1 MKSFTVTPNEAGQR
15 LDKLLSK
22 YMDTAPKSFFYKML
36 RKKNITLNGK
46 KAEGSEKVAE
56 GDEIRLFLSDETIEG
71 FQSEKRRVNNGENK
85 LSTSSSENAEN
96 ASGSQ
101 VVPLLKEHEIV
112 FEGKHLLI
120 VNKPAGELSQKAKKE
135 DISINERVVEYLKV
149 TQKIGLDSFTP
160 GVCNRLDRNTTG
172 LVLAGKSLA
181 GLQETAELLK
191 QRTLHKYYLCIVAGK
206 ADKPR
211 HLTGY
216 LKKNEETNM
225 VNVVS
230 VEEFKK
236 QNLNLKEYDRIETE
250 LIPLLTTGGST
261 LVAIQLITG
270 KTHQI
275 RAHLASIG
283 LPLLGDTKYGSESS
297 NRNNSTAVEKINNN
311 GKNIANS
318 KGVNSNNKIST
329 SVEKINDTSKIVTG
343 TEKLTKDS
351 KQAASVERLNSINK
365 ALNLRYQLLHA
376 YLLQFPKLSG
386 ALSEVSEKIITVDP
400 PTKFAR
406 AAEELFGKE
415 EYRHAIMEFQR
426 SSRFRTGGTH

>member
-1 MKSFTVTPNEAGQR
+1 MKSFLVSQNEAGQR

-46 KAEGSEKVAE
+46 KAEGSEKVTE

-71 FQSEKRRVNNGENK
+71 FQSGKKNQIN
-85 LSTSSSENAEN
+85 STWVEQRKAT
-96 ASGSQ
+96 Q
-101 VVPLLKEHEIV
+101 VTPMLKEQEIV

-135 DISINERVVEYLKV
+135 DISINERIVEYLKV

-206 ADKPR
+206 ADKPQ

-216 LKKNEETNM
+216 LKKDAQTNT
-225 VNVVS
+225 VDVVS

-236 QNLNLKEYDRIETE
+236 KNLNPKEYDRIETE
-250 LIPLLTTGGST
+250 LMPLFTNGGFTLT
-261 LVAIQLITG
+261 AIQLITG

-283 LPLLGDTKYGSESS
+283 LPLLGDTKYGAE
-297 NRNNSTAVEKINNN
+297 
-311 GKNIANS
+311 
-318 KGVNSNNKIST
+318 
-329 SVEKINDTSKIVTG
+329 TG
-343 TEKLTKDS
+343 TGKKSTD
-351 KQAASVERLNSINK
+351 VERLNSLNK

-376 YLLQFPKLSG
+376 YLLQFPKLTG
-386 ALSEVSEKIITVDP
+386 VLSEVSEKIITVEP
-400 PTKFAR
+400 PAKFAR

-415 EYRHAIMEFQR
+415 EYKHAIMEFKR
-426 SSRFRTGGTH
+426 SSRFRTGGAD

>member
-1 MKSFTVTPNEAGQR
+1 MKSFLVSQNEAGQR

-56 GDEIRLFLSDETIEG
+56 GDEIRLFLSDETIES
-71 FQSEKRRVNNGENK
+71 FQSDKSNQK
-85 LSTSSSENAEN
+85 I
-96 ASGSQ
+96 
-101 VVPLLKEHEIV
+101 PLLKEQEIV
-112 FEGKHLLI
+112 FEGNHLLI

-135 DISINERVVEYLKV
+135 DISINERIVEYLKV
-149 TQKIGLDSFTP
+149 TQNIGMDSFTP

-172 LVLAGKSLA
+172 LIIAGKSLA
-181 GLQETAELLK
+181 GLQEAAKLLK
-191 QRTLHKYYLCIVAGK
+191 QRTLHKYYLCIVTGK
-206 ADKPR
+206 ADKPGY
-211 HLTGY
+211 LTGY
-216 LKKNEETNM
+216 LKKTEETNT

-236 QNLNLKEYDRIETE
+236 KGLNPKEYDKIETE
-250 LIPLLTTGGST
+250 LIPLLTAGGST

-283 LPLLGDTKYGSESS
+283 LPLLGDAKYG
-297 NRNNSTAVEKINNN
+297 EK
-311 GKNIANS
+311 
-318 KGVNSNNKIST
+318 
-329 SVEKINDTSKIVTG
+329 
-343 TEKLTKDS
+343 
-351 KQAASVERLNSINK
+351 AS
-365 ALNLRYQLLHA
+365 NLRYQLLHA
-376 YLLQFPKLSG
+376 YLLQFPKLTG

-400 PTKFAR
+400 PAKFAR

-415 EYRHAIMEFQR
+415 EYRHAIMEFKR
-426 SSRFRTGGTH
+426 SSRFRIGGTD

>member
-1 MKSFTVTPNEAGQR
+1 MKSFLVSQNEAGQR
-15 LDKLLSK
+15 LDKLLAK

-71 FQSEKRRVNNGENK
+71 FQSGKKNPGGQGKSAGTEKFAV
-85 LSTSSSENAEN
+85 LQ
-96 ASGSQ
+96 Q
-101 VVPLLKEHEIV
+101 VPILKENEIV

-216 LKKNEETNM
+216 LKKNTEINT
-225 VNVVS
+225 VAVVS

-236 QNLNLKEYDRIETE
+236 QNLNPKEYDRIETE
-250 LIPLLTTGGST
+250 IIPLMTNGGST
-261 LVAIQLITG
+261 LLAIRLITG

-283 LPLLGDTKYGSESS
+283 FPLLGDTKYGTDAG
-297 NRNNSTAVEKINNN
+297 NK
-311 GKNIANS
+311 KN
-318 KGVNSNNKIST
+318 
-329 SVEKINDTSKIVTG
+329 
-343 TEKLTKDS
+343 
-351 KQAASVERLNSINK
+351 ASAERLESLNR
-365 ALNLRYQLLHA
+365 ALHLRYQLLHA

-386 ALSEVSEKIITVDP
+386 VLSEVSEKIITVEP
-400 PTKFAR
+400 PVKFNK

-415 EYRHAIMEFQR
+415 EYKHAIMEFKR
-426 SSRFRTGGTH
+426 SSRFRTGGTD

>member
-1 MKSFTVTPNEAGQR
+1 MKSFLVSQNEAGQR

-46 KAEGSEKVAE
+46 KAEGKDVVAE

-71 FQSEKRRVNNGENK
+71 FQSEKRKE
-85 LSTSSSENAEN
+85 SSSAADKQETK
-96 ASGSQ
+96 GSTQ
-101 VVPLLKEHEIV
+101 NIPLLKEQEIV

-206 ADKPR
+206 AEKPR

-216 LKKNEETNM
+216 LKKNEETNT
-225 VNVVS
+225 VKVVF

-236 QNLNLKEYDRIETE
+236 GNLNPKEYDRIETE
-250 LIPLLTTGGST
+250 LIPLLTDGGFT
-261 LVAIQLITG
+261 LAAIQLITG

-283 LPLLGDTKYGSESS
+283 LPLLGDTKYG
-297 NRNNSTAVEKINNN
+297 EK
-311 GKNIANS
+311 AF
-318 KGVNSNNKIST
+318 
-329 SVEKINDTSKIVTG
+329 
-343 TEKLTKDS
+343 
-351 KQAASVERLNSINK
+351 
-365 ALNLRYQLLHA
+365 NLRYQLLHA
-376 YLLQFPKLSG
+376 YLLQFPKLTG
-386 ALSEVSEKIITVDP
+386 ALSEVSEKIITVEP
-400 PTKFAR
+400 PAKFAKT
-406 AAEELFGKE
+406 AEELFGKE
-415 EYRHAIMEFQR
+415 EYKHAIMEFQR

>member
-1 MKSFTVTPNEAGQR
+1 MKAFLVSQNEAGQR

-71 FQSEKRRVNNGENK
+71 FQSEKKKQNN
-85 LSTSSSENAEN
+85 STKVEPTTPVQEI
-96 ASGSQ
+96 
-101 VVPLLKEHEIV
+101 PLLKDHEIV

-216 LKKNEETNM
+216 LKKNAETNT

-230 VEEFKK
+230 VKEFKK
-236 QNLNLKEYDRIETE
+236 QNLNPKEYDRIETE
-250 LIPLLTTGGST
+250 LIPLYTNGGST
-261 LVAIQLITG
+261 LAAIQLITG

-283 LPLLGDTKYGSESS
+283 LPLLGDTKYGTE
-297 NRNNSTAVEKINNN
+297 A
-311 GKNIANS
+311 G
-318 KGVNSNNKIST
+318 NNKST
-329 SVEKINDTSKIVTG
+329 
-343 TEKLTKDS
+343 
-351 KQAASVERLNSINK
+351 SVERLNSINK

-376 YLLQFPKLSG
+376 YLLQFPKLTG
-386 ALSEVSEKIITVDP
+386 VLSEVSEKIITVEP
-400 PTKFAR
+400 PAKFAR

-415 EYRHAIMEFQR
+415 EYKHAIMEFKR
-426 SSRFRTGGTH
+426 SSRFRTGGTD

>member
-1 MKSFTVTPNEAGQR
+1 MKSFLVSQNEAGQR

-71 FQSEKRRVNNGENK
+71 FQSEKKKGNTDIPKQKNP
-85 LSTSSSENAEN
+85 S
-96 ASGSQ
+96 
-101 VVPLLKEHEIV
+101 LKEHEIV

-135 DISINERVVEYLKV
+135 DVSINERVVEYLKV
-149 TQKIGLDSFTP
+149 TQKIGLDNFTP

-172 LVLAGKSLA
+172 LVLAGKTLA

-191 QRTLHKYYLCIVAGK
+191 NRNLHKYYLCIVAGK
-206 ADKPR
+206 ADKTR

-216 LKKNEETNM
+216 LKKNEETNT
-225 VNVVS
+225 VSVVS

-236 QNLNLKEYDRIETE
+236 RDLNPKEYDRIETE
-250 LIPLLTTGGST
+250 LIPLLTNGGST
-261 LVAIQLITG
+261 LLAIRLITG

-283 LPLLGDTKYGSESS
+283 LPLLGDTKYGTDAE
-297 NRNNSTAVEKINNN
+297 
-311 GKNIANS
+311 NS
-318 KGVNSNNKIST
+318 KTTAI
-329 SVEKINDTSKIVTG
+329 
-343 TEKLTKDS
+343 
-351 KQAASVERLNSINK
+351 ERLNGINR
-365 ALNLRYQLLHA
+365 ALHLRYQLLHA
-376 YLLQFPKLSG
+376 YLLQFPKLTG

-400 PTKFAR
+400 SAKFAG

-415 EYRHAIMEFQR
+415 EYRHAIMEFKR
-426 SSRFRTGGTH
+426 SSRFRTGGTD

>member
-1 MKSFTVTPNEAGQR
+1 MKSFLVSQNEAGQR

-56 GDEIRLFLSDETIEG
+56 GDEIRLFLSDETIEA
-71 FQSEKRRVNNGENK
+71 FQSDKKKQNGQINSTQVENDTVSK
-85 LSTSSSENAEN
+85 MI
-96 ASGSQ
+96 
-101 VVPLLKEHEIV
+101 PLLKEQEIV

-216 LKKNEETNM
+216 LKKNAETNT
-225 VNVVS
+225 VAVVS
-230 VEEFKK
+230 VEELKK
-236 QNLNLKEYDRIETE
+236 RNLNPKEYDRIETE
-250 LIPLLTTGGST
+250 LIPLITNGGST
-261 LVAIQLITG
+261 LAAIQLITG

-283 LPLLGDTKYGSESS
+283 LPLLGDTKYGTE
-297 NRNNSTAVEKINNN
+297 AD
-311 GKNIANS
+311 
-318 KGVNSNNKIST
+318 NK
-329 SVEKINDTSKIVTG
+329 K
-343 TEKLTKDS
+343 
-351 KQAASVERLNSINK
+351 AASVERLSSINR
-365 ALNLRYQLLHA
+365 ALHLRYQLLHA
-376 YLLQFPKLSG
+376 YLLQFPKLNG

-400 PTKFAR
+400 PVKFAK

-415 EYRHAIMEFQR
+415 EYRHAIMEFKR
-426 SSRFRTGGTH
+426 SSRFRIGGTD